1 MARRSMG
8 RGRALPHQTDGDIVL
23 RKFYAN
29 LLKNASNM
37 KRLLPERLGSDGLI
51 GGLSGLGGCGR
62 LARDEKPERRCTMT
76 IQDVDIAVIGAGPV
90 GGTLALALAARGR
103 QVLLVDRADLAP
115 MEDPAFDG
123 RGYAIAAG
131 CQPVMALAGIWD
143 GLPYAPCPILDIDVT
158 DGQVGKRPSA
168 LKLHF
173 DHRAVGGAFGWIIEA
188 RSIRVALNKRLNE
201 ADGIVL
207 RAPAT
212 ARVVRDADG
221 ADVFVGEEVF
231 RARLVVAADGRNSA
245 LRAEAGIRVTKLPYN
260 QSAVVFAL
268 AHEKPHNG
276 VALEHFLPGGPF
288 AVLPMTGT
296 AEHPNLSA
304 VVFTERDALAR
315 RLYAMEDGAFMREVA
330 VRLGGRLGAIEQVGR
345 RWTHRLEAM
354 YAHRYYDTRLLL
366 VGDAAHGVHP
376 IAGQGL
382 NLGFQDA
389 AALVEILEGAADV
402 GAPEVLARYQAA
414 RRPVNMAMLLGMDT
428 LDRLF
433 STNFAPV
440 RLARDLGLAVVD
452 RMPRLKRRFMLTAM
466 GQ

>member
-1 MARRSMG
+1 MVR
-8 RGRALPHQTDGDIVL
+8 
-23 RKFYAN
+23 
-29 LLKNASNM
+29 
-37 KRLLPERLGSDGLI
+37 
-51 GGLSGLGGCGR
+51 
-62 LARDEKPERRCTMT
+62 
-76 IQDVDIAVIGAGPV
+76 QDVDVAVIGAGPV
-90 GGTLALALAARGR
+90 GGMLALALAAPGR
-103 QVLLVDRADLAP
+103 RVLLVDRADLPP

-131 CQPVMALAGIWD
+131 CRPLMELAGVWD
-143 GLPYAPCPILDIDVT
+143 ALPFAPCPILDIDVT
-158 DGQVGKRPSA
+158 DGQVGRRPSA

-173 DHRAVGGAFGWIIEA
+173 DHQAVGDAFGWIIEA
-188 RSIRVALNKRLNE
+188 RSIRVAINKGLHRAE
-201 ADGIVL
+201 RVVL
-207 RAPAT
+207 RAPAL
-212 ARVVRDADG
+212 ARVARDADG
-221 ADVFVGEEVF
+221 ADVQVGDEVF
-231 RARLVVAADGRNSA
+231 RAKLVVAAEGRHSP
-245 LRAEAGIRVTKLPYN
+245 LRAQAGIRVTKLPYD
-260 QSAVVFAL
+260 QSAVIFAL

-304 VVFTERDALAR
+304 VVFTERDALAQ
-315 RLYAMEDGAFMREVA
+315 RLYVMEDAAFMREVES
-330 VRLGGRLGAIEQVGR
+330 RLNGRLGAVRQVGR

-354 YAHRYYDTRLLL
+354 YAHRYFAERLVL

-382 NLGFQDA
+382 NLGLQDV
-389 AALVEILEGAADV
+389 AALVEILSDAEDVGAAD
-402 GAPEVLARYQAA
+402 VLARYQAA

-440 RLARDLGLAVVD
+440 RLARDLGLAMVD

-466 GQ
+466 GR

>member
-1 MARRSMG
+1 MVR
-8 RGRALPHQTDGDIVL
+8 
-23 RKFYAN
+23 
-29 LLKNASNM
+29 
-37 KRLLPERLGSDGLI
+37 
-51 GGLSGLGGCGR
+51 
-62 LARDEKPERRCTMT
+62 
-76 IQDVDIAVIGAGPV
+76 QDVDVAVIGAGPV
-90 GGTLALALAARGR
+90 GGTLALALAARGHK
-103 QVLLVDRADLAP
+103 VLLVDRADLTP

-131 CQPVMALAGIWD
+131 CQPLLVLAGVWD
-143 GLPYAPCPILDIDVT
+143 ALPYAPCPILDIDVT
-158 DGQVGKRPSA
+158 DGKVGRRPSA

-173 DHRAVGGAFGWIIEA
+173 DHTALGDAFGWIIEA
-188 RSIRVALNKRLNE
+188 RSIRVAINKRLHE
-201 ADGIVL
+201 AANVTL

-212 ARVVRDADG
+212 ARVERDADG
-221 ADVFVGEEVF
+221 ADVHVGAEVF
-231 RARLVVAADGRNSA
+231 RAKLVVAAEGRNSA
-245 LRAEAGIRVTKLPYN
+245 LRAQAGIRVTKLPYN
-260 QSAVVFAL
+260 QSAVIFAL
-268 AHEKPHNG
+268 AHEKPHRG

-304 VVFTERDALAR
+304 VVFTERDALAQ
-315 RLYAMEDGAFMREVA
+315 RLYVMEDAPFMREVEA
-330 VRLGGRLGAIEQVGR
+330 RLCGRLGVVRQVGR

-354 YAHRYYDTRLLL
+354 YAHRYFAERLVL

-382 NLGFQDA
+382 NLGLQDV
-389 AALVEILEGAADV
+389 AALVEILSAAEDV
-402 GAPEVLARYQAA
+402 GAPEVLAAYQAA

-440 RLARDLGLAVVD
+440 RLARDLGIAAVH

-466 GQ
+466 GR

>member
-1 MARRSMG
+1 MCAKLEHNHAQSMG
-8 RGRALPHQTDGDIVL
+8 ISLALLNSKTH
-23 RKFYAN
+23 
-29 LLKNASNM
+29 
-37 KRLLPERLGSDGLI
+37 RLGLPGFCA
-51 GGLSGLGGCGR
+51 CGR
-62 LARDEKPERRCTMT
+62 LKRETNGWGRLMLR
-76 IQDVDIAVIGAGPV
+76 QDVDIAVIGAGPV
-90 GGTLALALAARGR
+90 GGTLALALAASGH

-131 CQPVMALAGIWD
+131 CRDIMQLAGVWD
-143 GLPYAPCPILDIDVT
+143 ALPYAPCPILDIDVT
-158 DGQVGKRPSA
+158 DGKVGRRPSA

-173 DHRAVGGAFGWIIEA
+173 DHRAVGDAFGWIIEA
-188 RSIRVALNKRLNE
+188 RSIRVAINKRLHE
-201 ADGIVL
+201 AAGIVL

-212 ARVVRDADG
+212 ARVERDADG
-221 ADVFVGEEVF
+221 ADVHVGEEIF
-231 RARLVVAADGRNSA
+231 RVKLVVAAEGRKSA
-245 LRAEAGIRVTKLPYN
+245 LREQAGIRVTRLPYN
-260 QSAVVFAL
+260 QSAVVLAI

-304 VVFTERDALAR
+304 VVFTERDALAQK
-315 RLYAMEDGAFMREVA
+315 LYAMEDAAFMREISL
-330 VRLGGRLGAIEQVGR
+330 RLCGRLGAVEQVGR
-345 RWTHRLEAM
+345 RWMHRLEAM
-354 YAHRYYDTRLLL
+354 YAHRYFAERLVL

-389 AALVEILEGAADV
+389 AALVEILSSVEDV
-402 GAPEVLARYQAA
+402 GAPAVLARYQAA

-440 RLARDLGLAVVD
+440 RLVRDLGLAAVD

-466 GQ
+466 GR

>member
-1 MARRSMG
+1 MVR
-8 RGRALPHQTDGDIVL
+8 QDI
-23 RKFYAN
+23 
-29 LLKNASNM
+29 
-37 KRLLPERLGSDGLI
+37 E
-51 GGLSGLGGCGR
+51 
-62 LARDEKPERRCTMT
+62 
-76 IQDVDIAVIGAGPV
+76 IAVIGAGPV
-90 GGTLALALAARGR
+90 GGTLALALAARGH
-103 QVLLVDRADLAP
+103 QVLLVDRAELTP

-131 CQPVMALAGIWD
+131 CRPVMELAGIWD
-143 GLPYAPCPILDIDVT
+143 ALPYAPCPILDIDVT
-158 DGQVGKRPSA
+158 DGKVGRRPSA

-173 DHRAVGGAFGWIIEA
+173 DHRAVGDAFGWIIEA
-188 RSIRVALNKRLNE
+188 RSIRVAINKRLHE
-201 ADGIVL
+201 AANVTL

-212 ARVVRDADG
+212 ARVARDADG
-221 ADVFVGEEVF
+221 ADVHVGDEVF
-231 RARLVVAADGRNSA
+231 RVKLVVAAEGRKSP
-245 LRAEAGIRVTKLPYN
+245 LREQAGIRVTKLPYN

-268 AHEKPHNG
+268 SHEHPHNG

-304 VVFTERDALAR
+304 VVFTERDALVQ
-315 RLYAMEDGAFMREVA
+315 RLYAMEDAPFMREVE
-330 VRLGGRLGAIEQVGR
+330 VRLGGRLGAVAQVGR

-366 VGDAAHGVHP
+366 VGDSAHGVHP

-389 AALVEILEGAADV
+389 EALVEILEGADDV
-402 GAPEVLARYQAA
+402 GAPAVLARYQAA

-433 STNFAPV
+433 STNFGPI
-440 RLARDLGLAVVD
+440 RLVRDLGLAAVD
-452 RMPRLKRRFMLTAM
+452 RMPRLKKRFMLTAM
-466 GQ
+466 GR